1 MSNSSKHI
9 ILLGPAY
16 PYRGGLAAFNERLAY
31 ALQAVGY
38 RVSLVTFTLQYPDFL
53 FPGKTQYAEDPAPE
67 GLDITRKIN
76 AVNPLNWWKV
86 GRELSQL
93 RPDVVIAAYW
103 MPFMAP
109 CLGTI
114 LRQFDPRQTKRIGLV
129 HNIIPHERRP
139 GDQVLSRYFTSACDG
154 FMTLSTS
161 VKEELADFSKAPVK
175 TSPHPVYDTYG
186 EQVDQVNARQHLGL
200 DPNGRYLLFFG
211 YIREYKGLEL
221 LLEAMAKPL
230 IREEGIKL
238 ILAGEYYGNQEKYE
252 GMMQAL
258 GITDL
263 IVAHTSFIANDEV
276 KYYFGAADL
285 VVQPYKTATQ
295 SGISQLAYHF
305 EKPMIVTRVGGLPE
319 IVPHGEAGYV
329 IDQDARELADAVL
342 DFYQKEKAGSL
353 KEGVARRKQQF
364 SWTVFTQTLE
374 ELF

>member
-1 MSNSSKHI
+1 MSSTSKDI
-9 ILLGPAY
+9 FLLGPAY

-31 ALQAVGY
+31 ALQAAGHQVT
-38 RVSLVTFTLQYPDFL
+38 LVTFTLQYPDFL
-53 FPGKTQYAEDPAPE
+53 FPGKTQYSEDVAPE
-67 GLDITRKIN
+67 GLAIERQIN

-86 GRELSQL
+86 GRALRKR

-114 LRQFDPRQTKRIGLV
+114 LRQLDNRHTQRIGLV

-139 GDQVLSRYFTSACDG
+139 GDPQLSRYFTAACSG
-154 FMTLSTS
+154 FMTLSAS
-161 VKEELADFSKAPVK
+161 VMDELADFSNAPAR
-175 TSPHPVYDTYG
+175 TSPHPIYDSYG
-186 EQVDQVNARQHLGL
+186 AQVDKASAREHLGL
-200 DPNGRYLLFFG
+200 DADGKYLLFFG

-230 IREEGIKL
+230 IRSQGIKL

-252 GMMQAL
+252 GMMVTL
-258 GITDL
+258 GIKDL

-276 KYYFGAADL
+276 RYYFGAADL

-329 IDQDARELADAVL
+329 IEQDAEELANAVV
-342 DFYQKEKAGSL
+342 DFYQNEKAASL
-353 KEGVARRKQQF
+353 QAGVARMKQQF
-364 SWTVFTQTLE
+364 SWAVFTATLE